1 MTPNANVLTP
11 RATRADAT
19 RVTRPVPTP
28 LPPAPPCS
36 QLRAFVDA
44 LDRLGYDV
52 TALLTPVGL
61 RRAELDD
68 PDATIPG
75 AAFNAV
81 ITRACEQRRVPNLG
95 AHLAAVTPIGAYPL
109 LDYLVV
115 TADDVGGALE
125 QLVRYFHIAE
135 APVQLAIAEDVDNVR
150 LLVQRAMT
158 GFVADYET
166 SIIVHHLRDE
176 TEHRLRPSYVS
187 LEHEPDDRADLER
200 LLGCRVDAP
209 STWTGIEFSR
219 DALRLPL
226 RRRDPALRGVL
237 EGHAANVVRRS
248 SAADDHSTID
258 KVRGAVASCLP
269 RGVPAI
275 GVVARQLA
283 IAPRTLQRRL
293 AAEGLSYQQLVDVVR
308 REAAERL
315 LTDASMSIGEIGYL
329 LGFSEPSAFHRAFK
343 RWHSLTPHAYRNRQ
357 RVRAVRAP
365 NL

>member
-11 RATRADAT
+11 RATRDDAT
-19 RVTRPVPTP
+19 RGGRRGPTP

-52 TALLTPVGL
+52 VALLAQAGL

-68 PDATIPG
+68 PDGTVPG
-75 AAFNAV
+75 SAFNAV

-95 AHLAAVTPIGAYPL
+95 AHLATVTPIGAYPL

-115 TADDVGGALE
+115 TSGDVGGALE
-125 QLVRYFHIAE
+125 QLVRYFHLTE
-135 APVQLAIAEDVDNVR
+135 APVRLAIAEEVDSVR
-150 LLVQRAMT
+150 LLVQRPMT

-166 SIIVHHLRDE
+166 SIVVHHLREE

-200 LLGCRVDAP
+200 LLGCRVHAP

-219 DALRLPL
+219 DSLRLPL
-226 RRRDPALRGVL
+226 RRRDPTLRGVL
-237 EGHAANVVRRS
+237 EGHAANVAQRS
-248 SAADDHSTID
+248 SVADEHSTID
-258 KVRGAVASCLP
+258 QVRGVVASRLG

-275 GVVARQLA
+275 GVVARQLT

-293 AAEGLSYQQLVDVVR
+293 AAEGASYQQLVDVVR

-343 RWHSLTPHAYRNRQ
+343 RWHSLTPHEYRNGKRE
-357 RVRAVRAP
+357 RAVRP
-365 NL
+365 RDP